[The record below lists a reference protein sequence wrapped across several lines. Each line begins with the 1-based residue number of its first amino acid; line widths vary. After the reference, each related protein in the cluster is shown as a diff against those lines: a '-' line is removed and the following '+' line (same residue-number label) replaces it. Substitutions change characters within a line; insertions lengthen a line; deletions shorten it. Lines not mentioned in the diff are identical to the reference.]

1 MAKAAKYHINPE
13 TGRPNQC
20 TATVRGCKY
29 AQGDLIPE
37 HYDSKE
43 EAQLAYE
50 KKMNEEQGQ
59 TKSLK
64 KPKKISPRASLNKPP
79 KRGSKLPAS
88 KKDSPKDSPK
98 ASKSYSDE
106 ESLEYYKKAET
117 QSIITSAVKDIFDG
131 DYNGAMV
138 SIDEWSE
145 AVEYHGGDWYYSS
158 PAERYHES
166 DRYYRS
172 DPYFEVRNERL
183 FAKETIVDRLNNE
196 YAGIHLP
203 KGYKISEISDEGM
216 EQLRNADY
224 FRGYSYEAVIEGG
237 YYGQEFHGFK
247 LDNFVKEKVTQI
259 ITDEIIRQSE
269 KTEDD

>member
-59 TKSLK
+59 TKALK

-79 KRGSKLPAS
+79 KRGSKLQTA
-88 KKDSPKDSPK
+88 KKDSPK
-98 ASKSYSDE
+98 ASQSHNDE
-106 ESLEYYKKAET
+106 ESVEYFKKTEA
-117 QSIITSAVKDIFDG
+117 QSQIKSAVKDIFNG

-138 SIDEWSE
+138 GIDEWSE
-145 AVEYHGGDWYYSS
+145 AVEYHRGDWYYQT
-158 PAERYHES
+158 PDEAYHES

-172 DPYFEVRNERL
+172 DPYFEVQEERL
-183 FAKETIVDRLNNE
+183 FAKETIVDPLNNE

-203 KGYKISEISDEGM
+203 KGYKITEISDEGM

-224 FRGYSYEAVIEGG
+224 FRGYSYEAVIESG

-247 LDNFVKEKVTQI
+247 LDNIVNEKVTQI

-269 KTEDD
+269 KEEEDD